1 LIDDTSSASSTPQ
14 TGYSAQ
20 MLAAPDWANSYYY
33 KAGHP
38 KNENWQRWCV

>member
-1 LIDDTSSASSTPQ
+1 
-14 TGYSAQ
+14 